1 MTIDDCRTIQL
12 PKIQDDRGNLT
23 FVESLRHVPFPV
35 LRVYWIYDVPAGEY
49 RGGHA
54 YRTLDEFV
62 IALSGSFDVE
72 VDDGVD
78 RKIVPLNRAYYGLHV
93 RSAIW
98 RRFQNFSTNAVG
110 LVLASGPYDEHDYF
124 RDYDAYVNYR
134 LDANDGR

>member
-12 PKIQDDRGNLT
+12 PKVQDDRGNLT

-35 LRVYWIYDVPAGEY
+35 LRVYWIYEVPAGEY

-54 YRTLDEFV
+54 CRTLDEFV

-78 RKIVPLNRAYYGLHV
+78 RKIVPLNRPYYGLRV
-93 RSAIW
+93 RPAIW
-98 RRFQNFSTNAVG
+98 RRFKNFSTNAVG
-110 LVLASGPYDEHDYF
+110 LVLASGAYDEDDYF
-124 RDYDAYVNYR
+124 RDYDAYIRYR
-134 LDANDGR
+134 RQANDGR